1 VVKTLRKCYRDAL
14 DHATIHLC
22 ARVARILGCKANWK
36 DTSRLEIEPGAG
48 AMAYLNS
55 ERDSADV
62 RARILA
68 KIEAIRVNLTEP
80 RTPNGDAFSSV
91 DSDHEWEIELTGVLA
106 VFAVAA
112 CVADLRERFRRVF
125 FAKMRG

>member
-1 VVKTLRKCYRDAL
+1 MVKTLRKCYRDAL

-22 ARVARILGCKANWK
+22 ARVARHLGKIATRGSAAVSARRYILGCKANWK

-55 ERDSADV
+55 ERDSADA

-91 DSDHEWEIELTGVLA
+91 D
-106 VFAVAA
+106 
-112 CVADLRERFRRVF
+112 R
-125 FAKMRG
+125 